1 MLPTEKT
8 PARSAAD
15 IRKANLE
22 KKLAAQAAKKDGKQM
37 PRSLQK
43 QVRPPP
49 TQQES
54 ASKVQK
60 TADRQ
65 TTGGKSIRVPDGP
78 GSADVLSAIPL
89 RTATGPSEGRS
100 GRQDNSP
107 RWPDGAQYAR
117 AMLKAVPRDEKEAI
131 PGINSFNAD
140 RVLVDLADAMLR
152 VEGLKRAYT
161 RKSEEAEKTKALQ
174 QQIDQLKNQ
183 VDQLQASL
191 DDANKKLE
199 EQTELLQRLSKA
211 ETENGRLAKENE
223 RLRKEAAAAN
233 ENFKATLESEQE
245 RLIEENEHD
254 CANRMQRAFSLIHP
268 EADFTV
274 WELAF
279 KYSDLAI
286 LAEEANEPG
295 PGPYDAWVR
304 EEIARR

>member
-161 RKSEEAEKTKALQ
+161 RKSEEVRRSKRAVDDAHNVADYSLYMNGLESKSIRMEQAENTKALQ

-199 EQTELLQRLSKA
+199 EQTEPLQRLSKA

-223 RLRKEAAAAN
+223 RLRKEATAAN

-245 RLIEENEHD
+245 RIKEQFNDL
-254 CANRMQRAFSLIHP
+254 C
-268 EADFTV
+268 TY
-274 WELAF
+274 
-279 KYSDLAI
+279 YS
-286 LAEEANEPG
+286 E
-295 PGPYDAWVR
+295 Y
-304 EEIARR
+304 